1 MAQSSPGSRPGAL
14 EPWVLGGATSGV
26 ALVGYLVAPLFD
38 DLLYL
43 AAALLVAGIVALGAS
58 LLARYGAALPA
69 LGRLHALTAWVPPV
83 SWYAATLLA
92 GRLLAVDHLPLLA
105 LGAAG
110 GLAVLLMA
118 QQRELA
124 LPAGGHRAAEFVV
137 NLGVF
142 ASAFVLFAGVREA
155 PLQGLSGA
163 LAIGAIAAVL
173 ATVPLRRALARAPR
187 TLTYAGVTGLIV
199 GQLAWALA
207 YWTLPA
213 VLVGALLLLLFYV
226 LVGLGEAMLDRSFD
240 RRLLVEYGVVGACG
254 LALILGVGP
263 GRT

>member
-1 MAQSSPGSRPGAL
+1 MAHSALDARPGTL
-14 EPWVLGGATSGV
+14 ELWVLGGATSGA
-26 ALVGYLVAPLFD
+26 ALAGYLVTPLLD
-38 DLLYL
+38 DTLYL
-43 AAALLVAGIVALGAS
+43 AAALVVAGIIALGAS
-58 LLARYGAALPA
+58 LLARRGAALPA

-92 GRLLAVDHLPLLA
+92 GRLLALDPLPLLA

-110 GLAVLLMA
+110 GLAVLLAA

-142 ASAFVLFAGVREA
+142 ASAFVLFVGVREA
-155 PLQGLSGA
+155 PLRGLGSALVVGA
-163 LAIGAIAAVL
+163 VAAVL
-173 ATVPLRRALARAPR
+173 ATVPLRRALARAER
-187 TLTYAGVTGLIV
+187 TVVYAVLTGLIV
-199 GQLAWALA
+199 GQMAWALA
-207 YWTLPA
+207 YWALPA

-263 GRT
+263 WRA